1 MADKDIWF
9 AQLDDVAATRADQP
23 SFHVFAEGMHSD
35 LRGQIFRLA
44 AHERM
49 PVWTAK
55 WPRHVFVV
63 LVICGSVRADL
74 ASGTLPMREM
84 SQLVVLPGTPCEL
97 HAVTDASI
105 QIISFLSMAPP
116 AALPDVP

>member
-1 MADKDIWF
+1 MADIDSWF
-9 AQLDDVAATRADQP
+9 AQLDDVAAARADQT
-23 SFHVFAEGMHSD
+23 SFHVFAEGTHSD

-55 WPRHVFVV
+55 WPRHVFVI
-63 LVICGSVRADL
+63 LAIRGSVDASL
-74 ASGTLPMREM
+74 PSGTIPMREM

-97 HAVTDASI
+97 HAVSDASI
-105 QIISFLSMAPP
+105 QIISLLSTAPP
-116 AALPDVP
+116 AAVPGGP

>member
-1 MADKDIWF
+1 MADIDSWF
-9 AQLDDVAATRADQP
+9 AQLDDVAAARADQT

-49 PVWTAK
+49 PVWTEK
-55 WPRHVFVV
+55 WPRHVFVI
-63 LVICGSVRADL
+63 LVIRGCVDASL
-74 ASGTLPMREM
+74 PSGTVPMREM

-97 HAVTDASI
+97 RAGTDASI
-105 QIISFLSMAPP
+105 HIISLLSMAPP
-116 AALPDVP
+116 AAVPGGP

>member
-1 MADKDIWF
+1 MADIDSWF
-9 AQLDDVAATRADQP
+9 AQLDDVAAARADQT
-23 SFHVFAEGMHSD
+23 SFHVFAEGTHSD
-35 LRGQIFRLA
+35 LRGQIFRLV

-55 WPRHVFVV
+55 WSRHVFVI
-63 LVICGSVRADL
+63 LVIRGSVDASL
-74 ASGTLPMREM
+74 PSGTVPMREM

-105 QIISFLSMAPP
+105 QIISLLSTAPP
-116 AALPDVP
+116 AAVPGGP